1 MKRDD
6 KDTTGPV
13 FNWITGEVEYEVP
26 GGFIIGNDGQTKV
39 RVGGD
44 LVVDLESGDVEVVS
58 SFSRRRRKRK

>member
-6 KDTTGPV
+6 KDNTGPV

-58 SFSRRRRKRK
+58 SFSRMRRKK